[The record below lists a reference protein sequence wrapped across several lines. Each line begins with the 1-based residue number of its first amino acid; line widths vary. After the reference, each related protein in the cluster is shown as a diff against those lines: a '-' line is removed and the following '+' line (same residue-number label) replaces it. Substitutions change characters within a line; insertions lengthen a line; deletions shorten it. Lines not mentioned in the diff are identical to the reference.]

1 MFAQSGSGEYDAVLM
16 DIQMPVM
23 NGYES
28 AEAIRALERED
39 AKTVPIIAMT
49 ADAFAEAVQ
58 RSREAGMN
66 DYITKPIDRNILVE
80 KLNKWIG

>member
-1 MFAQSGSGEYDAVLM
+1 
-16 DIQMPVM
+16 
-23 NGYES
+23 
-28 AEAIRALERED
+28 
-39 AKTVPIIAMT
+39 MT